1 MLLSK
6 KHKFIFVHIY
16 KNAGTSI
23 TEALRPF
30 ALGPWQWK
38 AHKLIKKVGNHSPIF
53 EPHPFHGHIKASE
66 ILDSLGE
73 KKFKEFFSFAIVRNP
88 WDWQV
93 SLYKYMLKSETHHQ
107 QELIKNL
114 GNFEEYIK
122 WRCENEVRY
131 QKDFI
136 YSKNNELLVNFVG
149 RYESLDSDFDAICSR
164 IGISASL
171 PKLNVSNTKPY
182 QSYYTEKTK
191 ELVRQAFEP
200 DIRIFNYEFEIVPN
214 KALHSDGN
222 SAALHCRR

>member
-1 MLLSK
+1 MLLSE

-23 TEALRPF
+23 TTALKPF
-30 ALGPWQWK
+30 ALSPWQLK
-38 AHKLIKKVGNHSPIF
+38 AHKLIKRLGIHSPF
-53 EPHPFHGHIKASE
+53 SEPQPFDHHITASE

-73 KKFKEFFSFAIVRNP
+73 KKYKEYFSFAFVRNP

-93 SLYKYMLKSETHHQ
+93 SLYKYMLKTETHRQH
-107 QELIKNL
+107 EVIKNFD
-114 GNFEEYIK
+114 NFEEYIK

-131 QKDFI
+131 QNDRI
-136 YSKNNELLVNFVG
+136 YSKNNELLVDFVG
-149 RYESLDSDFDAICSR
+149 RYENLYNDFDAICSR
-164 IGISASL
+164 IGIPASL

-200 DIRIFNYEFEIVPN
+200 DIRIFNYEF
-214 KALHSDGN
+214 
-222 SAALHCRR
+222 